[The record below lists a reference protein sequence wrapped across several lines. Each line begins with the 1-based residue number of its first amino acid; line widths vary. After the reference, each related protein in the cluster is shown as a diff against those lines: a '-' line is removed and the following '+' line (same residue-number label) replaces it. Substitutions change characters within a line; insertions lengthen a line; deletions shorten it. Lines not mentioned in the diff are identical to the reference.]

1 MRAHFFD
8 IDTLINLDGKVWIVS
23 KDNPNFPI
31 IKIEKW
37 EFNLIKSGLYK
48 SQDSSLKMDGLN
60 YWLPNRLLNDLK
72 IKCKIKNINISNLA
86 FSMQE
91 FLNPNISSNID
102 WKILEHNFKHLKNKT
117 DDIYIICSKMDRK
130 SYFKIIEKL
139 KFKLEKLGLK
149 IKNFYYISETFYNSD
164 SDPISYEKVKLM
176 VQHFLGLK
184 THKGKFINENIESY
198 EQIYYYDVELK
209 SIELAKNINSV
220 LLKLMGRSDMYIKNI
235 IKNTLRKDPKFL
247 HIRYITNNMENLFQE
262 DIVQVGFGN
271 INNKFEGYFLYKNK

>member
-48 SQDSSLKMDGLN
+48 SQDSTLKMNGLN

-91 FLNPNISSNID
+91 FLNPDISSNID

-117 DDIYIICSKMDRK
+117 DNIYIICSKMDRK

-139 KFKLEKLGLK
+139 KSKLEKLGLK

-235 IKNTLRKDPKFL
+235 IKNILRKDPKFL
-247 HIRYITNNMENLFQE
+247 YIRYITNNMENLFQE